1 MKKFLL
7 ERIRLSWYFAG
18 FFALYLGLL
27 FILPHKAFTSGA
39 LTLFSVNSFLYGF
52 YISPVLGA
60 QKTRI
65 EEMHK
70 IVRSEANA
78 MFAMALATREL
89 PDTLRNDI
97 QAMLQTYMQNTIKD
111 RQKTG
116 EEMYETLITFCVKY
130 KGRHAEDVDKLLDK
144 LVANQQNR
152 TALSMQM
159 ANRVFGN
166 EWMIMLVLFSITLSF
181 ILLIDTGGAII
192 YKVVTAL
199 LATGLTM
206 LVVNLVKL
214 NSLTHK
220 KAKQIWQPFNKLIDS
235 HFYRLD

>member
-1 MKKFLL
+1 MKKLLL

-18 FFALYLGLL
+18 FFVLFLGLL
-27 FILPHKAFTSGA
+27 SVLPHQTFTSGA

-52 YISPVLGA
+52 YISPVLSA
-60 QKTRI
+60 QKARI
-65 EEMHK
+65 EEMHR

-78 MFAMALATREL
+78 MFAMALATKDL
-89 PDTLRNDI
+89 PDTLRNDL
-97 QAMLQTYMQNTIKD
+97 QAMLQTYMKATISD

-130 KGRHAEDVDKLLDK
+130 KGHHAEAIDKLLDK

-152 TALSMQM
+152 TGLSMQLS
-159 ANRVFGN
+159 NKVFGN
-166 EWMIMLVLFSITLSF
+166 EWMIMLVLFSITLTF
-181 ILLIDTGGAII
+181 ILLIDTGDATI

-214 NSLTHK
+214 NTLTHK
-220 KAKQIWQPFNKLIDS
+220 KAKQIWQPFTKLIDS

>member
-1 MKKFLL
+1 MKKLLL
-7 ERIRLSWYFAG
+7 EKVRLTWYFIG
-18 FFALYLGLL
+18 FFCVYLALL
-27 FILPHKAFTSGA
+27 FVLPRETFTAGA

-52 YISPVLGA
+52 YISPVLSA

-65 EEMHK
+65 EEMHR
-70 IVRSEANA
+70 IVRAEANA
-78 MFAMALATREL
+78 IFAMALATKNLSE
-89 PDTLRNDI
+89 PLRNDI
-97 QAMLQTYMQNTIKD
+97 QQMLQTYMKSTIKD

-116 EEMYETLITFCVKY
+116 EEMYEALIGFCVKY
-130 KGRHAEDVDKLLDK
+130 EGKHKTDIEKLLDK
-144 LVANQQNR
+144 LVSNQQNR
-152 TALSMQM
+152 TALSMQL
-159 ANRVFGN
+159 ANRVFSN

-181 ILLIDTGGAII
+181 ILLIDTGNAPI

-214 NSLTHK
+214 NTLTHK
-220 KAKQIWQPFNKLIDS
+220 KAKQIWQPFTKLIDS